1 MDRIPFPRPDDPI
14 AQARTQAVNRHRGN
28 GFMAVSAHHAAIRMA
43 QGAGRLIRSVS
54 DRGVVAVL
62 DSRVAT
68 KRYGGFLMKAM
79 PPMWSTQNK
88 AAVMGALARLSAS
101 IER

>member
-1 MDRIPFPRPDDPI
+1 
-14 AQARTQAVNRHRGN
+14 
-28 GFMAVSAHHAAIRMA
+28 MA

-88 AAVMGALARLSAS
+88 AAVTGALARLSAS